1 MHRVFVSST
10 VQDLRRHRKAVFD
23 SIDQLGATVVA
34 MEKFGARDERP
45 KEECLR
51 IIREE
56 TDVFV
61 GIYAHRYG
69 FIPKGDVLSI
79 TQLEYEQAIR
89 AKVPTFVYLV
99 DPSHRWPLAHIDT
112 GGSADKLSEF
122 VERLQDDRICSQFTT
137 PNYLAAEV
145 AADLGRYFSGDP
157 RKALV
162 RHGLI
167 HRPRRAWVSGARRS
181 RQQFKVVV
189 FDLDGTLLRGNGFE
203 FSWEAIWNALGFATA
218 TQSKLKRDYRRRTGD
233 SGSSEERIAAY
244 QDWCDKACEMF
255 RARGLTRVQLQTL
268 AEPLQLTR
276 NCREAL
282 AELRKAG
289 IAIAIVSG
297 GVNTF
302 LEDRFPDFR
311 DFVDFVF
318 INELTFCDDGT
329 LEGVLATAYDF
340 QGKSDALDLVCLRV
354 GCAPDEAVFV
364 GDRFNDEAVLLS
376 AGLGIAYPPNDDQA
390 RDAAEV
396 IVQDDDLLKILPH
409 ILRA

>member
-203 FSWEAIWNALGFATA
+203 FSWERSGT
-218 TQSKLKRDYRRRTGD
+218 R
-233 SGSSEERIAAY
+233 SGSRPRP
-244 QDWCDKACEMF
+244 
-255 RARGLTRVQLQTL
+255 RASSSVTT
-268 AEPLQLTR
+268 
-276 NCREAL
+276 
-282 AELRKAG
+282 AG
-289 IAIAIVSG
+289 
-297 GVNTF
+297 
-302 LEDRFPDFR
+302 E
-311 DFVDFVF
+311 
-318 INELTFCDDGT
+318 
-329 LEGVLATAYDF
+329 LATAAH
-340 QGKSDALDLVCLRV
+340 QRSGLPRTRTGATKPARCSGL
-354 GCAPDEAVFV
+354 EASPASSSK
-364 GDRFNDEAVLLS
+364 RWPSLCS
-376 AGLGIAYPPNDDQA
+376 
-390 RDAAEV
+390 
-396 IVQDDDLLKILPH
+396 
-409 ILRA
+409 